1 MAKRPKTTRFSIKDF
16 DIAHYRATEQYANAV
31 DNLFAIATSE
41 IARAASKADFNPD
54 KPFSFDDYPKVK
66 AAMQA
71 TVASLTKKVQA
82 VVETGSRKQWLFSCK
97 KNDAFIKSVFDTSK
111 LKKSDLKAMMD
122 KRLDAL
128 ATFQGRKVAGMNLS
142 QRVWKYT
149 TQFREQIEHALDVGL
164 GEGRSAQELSQ
175 DVRQNLQ
182 DPNRL
187 FRRVRDKRGNLVLS
201 KAARAFHPG
210 QGVYRS
216 SYKNAMRLTRSE
228 INMAYRESDYQRWQN
243 LDFVVGFEIMRSNHK
258 PLCKCKTCEKLVGRY
273 PKTFKFVGW
282 HPQCMC
288 FAIPIM
294 EDFYSEGRR
303 NDRVNRLKA
312 ALNGTTA
319 KKYISPETIDKMPDG
334 FNEWVDANKDKQKNW
349 SSTPYFI
356 RDNFKNGSL
365 ADGLNITFPVV
376 PAAVRVDPLAAIM
389 PQIENARQLA
399 TKWGLAIQLK
409 MLEKYVAAKDV
420 SSIQSTI
427 ATIQSKVSI
436 IEQADKD
443 VRSKCDKWGLNTY
456 VLDQAMNTHD
466 SRQILKAQAELEAR
480 CLDAEREYN
489 AYLTDAR
496 KAISDAHANKID
508 AADVEG
514 DVNAVTSDLRDWLM
528 GKANIKQR
536 LTDLL
541 GKISKAFSGS
551 IPTPPDDVEEDL
563 NVGNVSIV
571 KPKAPSVSYTHD
583 DKKKNFEER
592 AKNFIDAMDA
602 LYGSDE
608 NCQPGYKAWWKS
620 TKGNYTFYTGKS
632 PLMLDKYVIQRVNGE
647 IGGGLGDHLDAIIH
661 LGELSTAKDLDKIP
675 MKWRTLFNGYIKKIE
690 CADVAKEGYISIYR
704 EIEAAYNIY
713 QLSTSKMATAYGLG
727 KISPKMPYQ
736 FFEEMKKKLKIDI
749 TQSMPRKSFFDS
761 LEEYVPLS
769 TVGKRGDGCYFSPS
783 FKHVR
788 MPWNIQST
796 KERFIDSPDY
806 RTKII
811 YHEFGHARD
820 GLSPTGE
827 WVSRKE
833 WKDLFSTFEKEVNK
847 DGGAAIE
854 AAIRQKAKDLKLAGV
869 NTGNDVEM
877 LGALAD
883 TIQSLVKGHRYVW
896 SWGHS
901 VSYWKG
907 DKMLKEF
914 IAHASENY
922 WGGNNLFKELCPDL
936 YREMCKVMKKM

>member
-1 MAKRPKTTRFSIKDF
+1 MAKRQKATRFSIKDF
-16 DIAHYRATEQYANAV
+16 DMAHYRTTEQYANAV
-31 DNLFAIATSE
+31 DRLFEIATNE
-41 IARAASKADFNPD
+41 IAQAASKADFDPD

-66 AAMQA
+66 SAMQKI
-71 TVASLTKKVQA
+71 VSGLTKKVEA
-82 VVETGSRKQWLFSCK
+82 VVETGSRKQWLFACK
-97 KNDAFIKSVFDTSK
+97 KNDAFIKSVFDTTK
-111 LKKSDLKAMMD
+111 LKKSELKQMMD

-164 GEGRSAQELSQ
+164 GEGRSAQELSR

-201 KAARAFHPG
+201 KAAQAFHPG

-243 LDFVVGFEIMRSNHK
+243 LDFVIGFEIMRSNHE
-258 PLCKCKTCEKLVGRY
+258 PLCKCSICEKLVGRY

-288 FAIPIM
+288 FAVPIM

-334 FNEWVDANKDKQKNW
+334 FTEWVDAHKEAQKNW

-365 ADGLNITFPVV
+365 EEGLKITIPVV
-376 PAAVRVDPLAAIM
+376 PEVVKVDPLAALM
-389 PQIENARQLA
+389 PSIENARQLA
-399 TKWGLAIQLK
+399 TKWGITIQLN

-420 SSIQSTI
+420 AHVQSTI
-427 ATIQSKVSI
+427 ATIQSKASM
-436 IEQADKD
+436 IEQADNNI
-443 VRSKCDKWGLNTY
+443 RALCDKWGLSTAI
-456 VLDQAMNTHD
+456 LDNAMNTHD
-466 SRQILKAQAELEAR
+466 SKQILKAQAELETR
-480 CLDAEREYN
+480 CMNAEAEYKT
-489 AYLTDAR
+489 YLTEAR
-496 KAISDAHANKID
+496 KAIQDAHTNKID
-508 AADVEG
+508 ATDVEG
-514 DVNAVTSDLRDWLM
+514 DVNAVTGDLREWVLS
-528 GKANIKQR
+528 KANIK
-536 LTDLL
+536 
-541 GKISKAFSGS
+541 SKLQALIAKVTKATSGN
-551 IPTPPDDVEEDL
+551 IPTPPDDVEENL
-563 NVGNVSIV
+563 NVGNVVVVVPKKPSITYE
-571 KPKAPSVSYTHD
+571 KD
-583 DKKKNFEER
+583 DKKKTYVER
-592 AKNFIDAMDA
+592 AKNYMDALEA
-602 LYGSDE
+602 LYGSDA
-608 NCQPGYKAWWKS
+608 NCQPGYSSWWSRIKA
-620 TKGNYTFYTGKS
+620 NYTTSQGKG
-632 PLMLDKYVIQRVNGE
+632 LILDKLVISPINKN
-647 IGGGLGDHLDAIIH
+647 IGGGLSEHLNAINH
-661 LGELSTAKDLDKIP
+661 LGELAKAKDLDKMP
-675 MKWRTLFNGYIKKIE
+675 MKWRTLFNGYINKIE
-690 CADVAKEGYISIYR
+690 SIDVTKEGYITVYR

-713 QLSTSKMATAYGLG
+713 KLSTSKMAVAYGLG

-736 FFEEMKKKLKIDI
+736 FFEDMKKKLKIDI
-749 TQSMPRKSFFDS
+749 TSSMPKKSFFDS
-761 LEEYVPLS
+761 LEEYIPLS
-769 TVGKRGDGCYFSPS
+769 TVGERGDGCYFSPA

-788 MPWNIQST
+788 MPWNIKST
-796 KERFIDSPDY
+796 SERFVDSVDY

-811 YHEFGHARD
+811 YHEFGHGRD

-833 WKDLFSTFEKEVNK
+833 WKDLFAKFEKEINK
-847 DGGAAIE
+847 DNGVAIE
-854 AAIRQKAKDLKLAGV
+854 AAIRQKAKDLNLAGV
-869 NTGNDVEM
+869 STGNEVEM
-877 LGALAD
+877 LGAVAD

-907 DKMLKEF
+907 DKMMKEF

-922 WGGNNLFKELCPDL
+922 WGGNKLFQELCPDL
-936 YREMCKVMKKM
+936 FREMCKVMSKMK

>member
-1 MAKRPKTTRFSIKDF
+1 MTKRQKTTRFSIKDF
-16 DIAHYRATEQYANAV
+16 DTAHYRTTEQYATVV
-31 DNLFAIATSE
+31 DNLFAIATRE
-41 IARAASKADFNPD
+41 IASAASKADFNPD

-66 AAMQA
+66 AAMQKTIA
-71 TVASLTKKVQA
+71 GLAKKVQS
-82 VVETGSRKQWLFSCK
+82 VVETGSRKQWLFSCR
-97 KNDAFIKSVFDTSK
+97 KNDAFIKSIFDTSK
-111 LKKSDLKAMMD
+111 LKKSELKQMTD

-128 ATFQGRKVAGMNLS
+128 AAFQGRKVAGMNLS

-164 GEGRSAQELSQ
+164 GEGRSAQELSR
-175 DVRQNLQ
+175 DVRQNLN

-201 KAARAFHPG
+201 KAAQAFHPG

-228 INMAYRESDYQRWQN
+228 INMAYRESDYQRWQA
-243 LDFVVGFEIMRSNHK
+243 LDFVVGFEIMRSNHE
-258 PLCKCKTCEKLVGRY
+258 PLCKCSICEKLVGRY

-288 FAIPIM
+288 FAIPII
-294 EDFYSEGRR
+294 EDFFSEGRR

-312 ALNGTTA
+312 ALKGTEA
-319 KKYISPETIDKMPDG
+319 KKYVSPETIDKLPEG
-334 FNEWVDANKDKQKNW
+334 FNEWVDAHKEVQKGW
-349 SSTPYFI
+349 RSMPYFI
-356 RDNFKNGSL
+356 RDNFKNGNL
-365 ADGLNITFPVV
+365 AEGLKIKMPDVV
-376 PAAVRVDPLAAIM
+376 KVDPMDAIM
-389 PQIENARQLA
+389 PQITNARQLA
-399 TKWGLAIQLK
+399 TQWGLTIQLK
-409 MLEKYVAAKDV
+409 MLEKNVAEKDV
-420 SSIQSTI
+420 SHIQSTI

-436 IEQADKD
+436 ISQADKD
-443 VRSKCDKWGLNTY
+443 IRSKCAKWGLSTY
-456 VLDQAMNTHD
+456 ILDQAMNTHD
-466 SRQILKAQAELEAR
+466 SRQILNAQAELETR
-480 CLDAEREYN
+480 CIDAEKEYN
-489 AYLTDAR
+489 AYLVGAR
-496 KAISDAHANKID
+496 KAISDAKSNNID
-508 AADVEG
+508 SSGVEG
-514 DVNAVTSDLRDWLM
+514 DVNAVSSDVRDWIM
-528 GKANIKQR
+528 GKVNIKQR

-541 GKISKAFSGS
+541 SKINKALSGS

-563 NVGNVSIV
+563 NVGNVAIV
-571 KPKAPSVSYTHD
+571 TPKAPSVSYTHD
-583 DKKKNFEER
+583 DKKKTFEER
-592 AKNFIDAMDA
+592 AKNYADALTA
-602 LYGSDE
+602 LYGSKD
-608 NCQPGYKAWWKS
+608 NCHLGYKAWWQSVKDNYAKY
-620 TKGNYTFYTGKS
+620 KGV
-632 PLMLDKYVIQRVNGE
+632 PLKLDTHVIRAINGV
-647 IGGGLGDHLDAIIH
+647 IDGGLGEYLDAIAH
-661 LGELSTAKDLDKIP
+661 LGELSTAKNLGNIP
-675 MKWRTLFNGYIKKIE
+675 MKWRTIFNGYIKKIE
-690 CADVAKEGYISIYR
+690 SADVANEGYISVYR

-713 QLSTSKMATAYGLG
+713 QLSTSKMATSYGLG

-749 TQSMPRKSFFDS
+749 TQTMPRKAFFDS

-769 TVGKRGDGCYFSPS
+769 TVGKRNDGCYFSPT

-788 MPWNIQST
+788 MPWNIKKT
-796 KERFIDSPDY
+796 KERFIDSPEY

-827 WVSRKE
+827 WVTRKE
-833 WKDLFSTFEKEVNK
+833 WKDLFSTFEKEINK

-854 AAIRQKAKDLKLAGV
+854 AAIRKKANDLKLAGV
-869 NTGNDVEM
+869 DTGDNVEM

>member
-41 IARAASKADFNPD
+41 IARAASKVDFNPD

-334 FNEWVDANKDKQKNW
+334 FNEWVNANKDKQKNW

-365 ADGLNITFPVV
+365 ADGLKITFPVV

-399 TKWGLAIQLK
+399 TKWGLTIQLK
-409 MLEKYVAAKDV
+409 MLEKYVAAKDI

-541 GKISKAFSGS
+541 GKIKKA
-551 IPTPPDDVEEDL
+551 I
-563 NVGNVSIV
+563 
-571 KPKAPSVSYTHD
+571 AP
-583 DKKKNFEER
+583 
-592 AKNFIDAMDA
+592 IDADA
-602 LYGSDE
+602 LDDI
-608 NCQPGYKAWWKS
+608 CDRAVKAKVDY
-620 TKGNYTFYTGKS
+620 N
-632 PLMLDKYVIQRVNGE
+632 DV
-647 IGGGLGDHLDAIIH
+647 
-661 LGELSTAKDLDKIP
+661 KDLDKPLTSTEIITRAAGGDMTRGSCSSLAFTYAGNRCGFDVLDFRDGESRRFFSSSSNIMDIATKLGGVVVENKSDFTSANQLFKL
-675 MKWRTLFNGYIKKIE
+675 MKEGKEYYFTCGAHAAIVRKTSTGYEYLELQSSILNGFKPLNKDVLKRRFGAKASHSVYGMKYATKECMIDIDVIKLKADAFKKMLGYI
-690 CADVAKEGYISIYR
+690 DT
-704 EIEAAYNIY
+704 EA
-713 QLSTSKMATAYGLG
+713 SKQHKG
-727 KISPKMPYQ
+727 
-736 FFEEMKKKLKIDI
+736 
-749 TQSMPRKSFFDS
+749 R
-761 LEEYVPLS
+761 
-769 TVGKRGDGCYFSPS
+769 
-783 FKHVR
+783 
-788 MPWNIQST
+788 
-796 KERFIDSPDY
+796 
-806 RTKII
+806 
-811 YHEFGHARD
+811 
-820 GLSPTGE
+820 
-827 WVSRKE
+827 
-833 WKDLFSTFEKEVNK
+833 
-847 DGGAAIE
+847 
-854 AAIRQKAKDLKLAGV
+854 AG
-869 NTGNDVEM
+869 
-877 LGALAD
+877 
-883 TIQSLVKGHRYVW
+883 TIK
-896 SWGHS
+896 
-901 VSYWKG
+901 
-907 DKMLKEF
+907 
-914 IAHASENY
+914 
-922 WGGNNLFKELCPDL
+922 
-936 YREMCKVMKKM
+936 